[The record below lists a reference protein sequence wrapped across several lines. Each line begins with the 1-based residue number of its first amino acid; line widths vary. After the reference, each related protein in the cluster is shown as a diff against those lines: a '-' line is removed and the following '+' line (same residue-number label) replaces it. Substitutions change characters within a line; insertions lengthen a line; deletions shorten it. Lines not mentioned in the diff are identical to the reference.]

1 MSDQEIEEKLR
12 RRGCPEHLCVAG
24 REGLIEMY
32 ESFVRSVE
40 EGYELGFE
48 DYSNELD
55 LRTIIGELG
64 IDEDSAV
71 MDADERLQAILVPVD
86 EPIWH
91 DAPSRAFWTHGYPGN
106 AGDELE
112 QDLRRLGVISDGDK
126 DWEDDDLIA
135 DDEDE
140 DDNGYGDDDDYGDDD
155 YGDDDYGDD
164 DDR

>member
-1 MSDQEIEEKLR
+1 MTDHEIEQKLR

-24 REGLIEMY
+24 RDGLIEMY
-32 ESFVRSVE
+32 ESFVASVE

-64 IDEDSAV
+64 LDDEDEV
-71 MDADERLQAILVPVD
+71 IDADERLQAVLLPVE

-91 DAPSRAFWTHGYPGN
+91 DAPPRAFWTHGYPGN
-106 AGDELE
+106 AGPELE
-112 QDLRRLGVISDGDK
+112 QDLRRLGVIADDEE
-126 DWEDDDLIA
+126 WEDDDA
-135 DDEDE
+135 VVAVDDDEDE
-140 DDNGYGDDDDYGDDD
+140 DDDGLDDDEDDDDFD
-155 YGDDDYGDD
+155 DD